1 MAASAFGP
9 ARGVGPD
16 GLLNFY
22 HGNAGGASTTT
33 TVTLPAGETITDVMV
48 SGSTST
54 TAVYVD
60 TISANTFT
68 ATHASADRFSYI
80 AFVKK
85 I

>member
-9 ARGVGPD
+9 QRLVTPS
-16 GLLNFY
+16 GLANAY

-33 TVTLPAGETITDVMV
+33 TVTLPAGEVITDVMV
-48 SGSTST
+48 SGSTSS